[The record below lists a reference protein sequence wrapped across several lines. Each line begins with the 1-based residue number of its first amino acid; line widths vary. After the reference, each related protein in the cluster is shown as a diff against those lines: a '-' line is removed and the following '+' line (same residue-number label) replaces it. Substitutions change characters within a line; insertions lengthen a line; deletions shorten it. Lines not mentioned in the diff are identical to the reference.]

1 MAAVDEK
8 SVGLGRS
15 PSDSDMA
22 DGQVMGVDRDAD
34 VVAKYGETHRGLS
47 PRHVQLMA
55 IGGSI
60 GVGIGGVL
68 SKAGPLSV
76 VLGYAFWGLLY
87 IWPLN
92 LCVAEMCAYLP
103 IRGTIFELA
112 RRFVD
117 PALGFAMGWTYFF
130 AGLMLVCTEYAAVA
144 TIMQYWSK
152 DINPAVWI
160 AMAMVLCI
168 MLNVVAVKWYGE
180 SEFIMASTKVIL
192 LFGLIILTIVT
203 MAGGNPQHDAY
214 GFRNWGDGNY
224 IHPYLA
230 QGDAGRFLGWWKVVI
245 YAGFTIAGP
254 DMIAL
259 AAGEIVN
266 PRRTIPRVAKL
277 IFYRLVGFYFVG
289 VLCVGIICS
298 SRDPR
303 LMGALADGA
312 SGAAA
317 SPWVIGIENL
327 GIRVLPHIIN
337 AAIMLSG
344 WSCGN
349 AYLYSASRTLYG
361 LARDNQ
367 APQFLLYCTKQGV
380 PLYCVLTV
388 SLISCITFLVS
399 SNSAVEV
406 FFWFVDLTTTALIM
420 TYTMMMITFI
430 GFYRARK
437 AQGMDPQTLPFLAP
451 FTPYSAYLAL
461 FLGCVAVLFVGFDAF
476 GPFNVRSFITAYFA
490 LAFGV
495 VMFVFWKVFKRTKLV
510 DPREADLYSGKKE
523 VDEECRKWEEGGIE
537 EVERASLVN
546 PSLDMCRP
554 NIRPNHLPK
563 PVYPSRAGP
572 VNPHH
577 LDAASPR
584 TDDIKRVRR
593 DQPHIVDADRT
604 IAPAVATRR
613 GRCDEVV
620 VDRGG
625 GLEGADGLDAQR
637 RLLEHVRVARQRRRA
652 GDARV
657 HGGRGAVAENEA
669 PHVAPAFAPLRLE
682 LPQAL
687 LHVAVDRERRVAA
700 LQRRHGFR
708 AQGHAGLGGGVL
720 ECCFGDVG
728 KGAVYSWKKARVTQ
742 MEDDTDSTT
751 ANHNIDIFRDCVSAV
766 LVERLSQRE
775 GSKPKKK
782 RSSKRSSRRKS
793 TTHQPDPEVSGAGS
807 AETVTTTKAPQP
819 QPQNDDAEEL
829 SEFIGY
835 VADTTFDLL
844 PSELR
849 LLTHRSWIEDPS
861 LADRYSLPLTGPSL
875 TAVLPTVLDPDV
887 STALSAH
894 GDPEDLLAPVV
905 TAYVTT
911 ATAAPVKV
919 ARGQADEC
927 ELCGRD
933 WIHLTYHH
941 LIPRMVH
948 EKVLRRGWHREDE
961 LQNVAW
967 LCRACHNTVHRFAS
981 HEDLAR
987 HYYTVDLLMAQD
999 EIAAF
1004 AQWVGRLRWKGR

>member
-1 MAAVDEK
+1 MQRFLCD
-8 SVGLGRS
+8 L
-15 PSDSDMA
+15 
-22 DGQVMGVDRDAD
+22 
-34 VVAKYGETHRGLS
+34 
-47 PRHVQLMA
+47 
-55 IGGSI
+55 

-76 VLGYAFWGLLY
+76 LLGYAFWGLLY

-203 MAGGNPQHDAY
+203 MAGGNPQHDVY

-230 QGDAGRFLGWWKVVI
+230 QGDTGRFLGWWKVVI
-245 YAGFTIAGP
+245 YAAFTIAGP

-277 IFYRLVGFYFVG
+277 IFYRLVGFYFIG

-344 WSCGN
+344 WLVFFFFVFFSLSFALHIAVPLRSYAHKSVHNLYANTCFISRSCGN

-461 FLGCVAVLFVGFDAF
+461 FLGCVAVLFVGFDAL
-476 GPFNVRSFITAYFA
+476 GPFDVRSFITAYFA
-490 LAFGV
+490 LGFGAF
-495 VMFVFWKVFKRTKLV
+495 MYVFWKVVKRTKLV

-523 VDEECRKWEEGGIE
+523 VDDECRHWEEGGIE
-537 EVERASLVN
+537 EVERARLAQMSF
-546 PSLDMCRP
+546 
-554 NIRPNHLPK
+554 
-563 PVYPSRAGP
+563 A
-572 VNPHH
+572 
-577 LDAASPR
+577 
-584 TDDIKRVRR
+584 RR
-593 DQPHIVDADRT
+593 
-604 IAPAVATRR
+604 
-613 GRCDEVV
+613 C
-620 VDRGG
+620 
-625 GLEGADGLDAQR
+625 
-637 RLLEHVRVARQRRRA
+637 
-652 GDARV
+652 
-657 HGGRGAVAENEA
+657 
-669 PHVAPAFAPLRLE
+669 
-682 LPQAL
+682 
-687 LHVAVDRERRVAA
+687 
-700 LQRRHGFR
+700 
-708 AQGHAGLGGGVL
+708 
-720 ECCFGDVG
+720 
-728 KGAVYSWKKARVTQ
+728 W
-742 MEDDTDSTT
+742 
-751 ANHNIDIFRDCVSAV
+751 
-766 LVERLSQRE
+766 ERL
-775 GSKPKKK
+775 
-782 RSSKRSSRRKS
+782 
-793 TTHQPDPEVSGAGS
+793 
-807 AETVTTTKAPQP
+807 
-819 QPQNDDAEEL
+819 
-829 SEFIGY
+829 
-835 VADTTFDLL
+835 
-844 PSELR
+844 
-849 LLTHRSWIEDPS
+849 W
-861 LADRYSLPLTGPSL
+861 
-875 TAVLPTVLDPDV
+875 
-887 STALSAH
+887 
-894 GDPEDLLAPVV
+894 
-905 TAYVTT
+905 
-911 ATAAPVKV
+911 
-919 ARGQADEC
+919 
-927 ELCGRD
+927 
-933 WIHLTYHH
+933 
-941 LIPRMVH
+941 
-948 EKVLRRGWHREDE
+948 
-961 LQNVAW
+961 
-967 LCRACHNTVHRFAS
+967 
-981 HEDLAR
+981 
-987 HYYTVDLLMAQD
+987 
-999 EIAAF
+999 
-1004 AQWVGRLRWKGR
+1004 